1 MDEGFWHKKWE
12 RNEIAFHERE
22 ANALLAIY
30 FRNLSLAAGN
40 RVFLPLCGKTL
51 DIHWLLSHGYRVA
64 GAELSRI
71 AVDQLFSELGV
82 EPTITKVGQASRYSA
97 NKIDIFVGDIF
108 NLSRG
113 ILGEVDAV
121 YDRAALV
128 ALPGAL
134 RDRYAAHLIEITD
147 RAPQLLIT
155 YDYDQK
161 LVDGPP
167 FAVSHE
173 EVARHYQRSYE
184 LERLASS
191 DIKGGLKGKWPAAE
205 HVWLLKNPSL
215 PVAREGRVR
224 GP

>member
-1 MDEGFWHKKWE
+1 MDENFWHRKWE

-22 ANALLAIY
+22 ANPFLAIY
-30 FRNLSLAAGN
+30 FRNLSLAEGS

-71 AVDQLFSELGV
+71 AGEQLFSDLGV
-82 EPTITKVGQASRYSA
+82 EPTITAVGQVSRYSST
-97 NKIDIFVGDIF
+97 NVDIFVGDIF
-108 NLSRG
+108 NVSRG
-113 ILGEVDAV
+113 MLGQIDAI

-128 ALPGAL
+128 ALPAPM

-155 YDYDQK
+155 YDYDQR
-161 LVDGPP
+161 LADGPP

-173 EVARHYQRSYE
+173 EVSRHYRESYD
-184 LERLASS
+184 LKRLASA
-191 DIKGGLKGKWPAAE
+191 DIKGGLKGKCAAAE
-205 HVWLLKNPSL
+205 HVWLLTR
-215 PVAREGRVR
+215 VAPITRSGQAP